1 MVLLPLAAATKKT
14 SVVYKIPIQLE
25 WEKVRFEDSFDLC
38 HLIKLIGILI
48 QDGQRRYFN
57 LLWNNTLCEM

>member
-25 WEKVRFEDSFDLC
+25 WDKVRFEDSFDLC
-38 HLIKLIGILI
+38 HLIKLLGYYFKSK
-48 QDGQRRYFN
+48 DEQRRY
-57 LLWNNTLCEM
+57 LWNNTLCEM

>member
-25 WEKVRFEDSFDLC
+25 WDKVRFEDSFDLC
-38 HLIKLIGILI
+38 HLIKLLGYYFKSK
-48 QDGQRRYFN
+48 DGQRRY
-57 LLWNNTLCEM
+57 LWNNTLCEM